1 MKRVKDGCHER
12 FIESCADDC
21 SHLGDVFSRLL
32 IRNIFQK
39 VIAHVKRGLTGNE
52 GNQQCFER

>member
-32 IRNIFQK
+32 